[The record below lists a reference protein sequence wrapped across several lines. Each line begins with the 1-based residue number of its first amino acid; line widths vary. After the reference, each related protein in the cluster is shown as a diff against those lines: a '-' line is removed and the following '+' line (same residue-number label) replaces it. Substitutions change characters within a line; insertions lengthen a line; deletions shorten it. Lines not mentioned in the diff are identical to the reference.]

1 MLQQNCK
8 LEEKHETVLL
18 DVLNAVVRLRLQ
30 RLAEAQTD
38 RKKTK
43 AQRESDQE
51 EQAEMARRLTLLIPD
66 LLKKFGALPEAAA
79 LCLRLERELSL
90 DVFEELRQNTAL
102 TALLDDINKQFLT
115 HHNERVLVEAVGSML
130 HAQENEELKE
140 VIHLKFQALWDDLIN
155 TFDALR
161 GGKDFS
167 VRGNLEQNILVGVSN
182 IVLKIAQLSKVS
194 DAAILDEIV
203 APAKSRSK
211 SKKAAPSSPP
221 IASILQILDRGLPS
235 DDLDAEM
242 NDAED
247 TLVCHAMSALFTY
260 FIWKCKECMDHIEAG
275 TSMPE
280 DDLTVLV
287 DRRDACITSLMPII
301 EHRKGADDVRLEAAN
316 LLIDVYN
323 MYRSLK
329 AKKENLTRSTPKK
342 VQGRVSSANE
352 DETSDDWE
360 SLVQEVDTQTIKH
373 LLHTLSAMENNLA
386 KLANKRLEEPDV
398 DDDPVDP
405 DDEPES
411 DEEEENTRSYE
422 DKQVRLLIAE
432 ERLCQYGGRLVQ
444 ACLVGS
450 LGKEGG
456 EVVKKRLERNKMK
469 LTATWKEVVSHL
481 DAQKFVKKAKK
492 GPAKPA
498 AKAGKSKEVVIES
511 DDEAEN
517 EVPGDEIEDEEM
529 ADVDVDAEQEDGQA
543 NGVDGAEE
551 ERSPEREGDEESI
564 LGD

>member
-1 MLQQNCK
+1 
-8 LEEKHETVLL
+8 
-18 DVLNAVVRLRLQ
+18 
-30 RLAEAQTD
+30 
-38 RKKTK
+38 
-43 AQRESDQE
+43 
-51 EQAEMARRLTLLIPD
+51 
-66 LLKKFGALPEAAA
+66 
-79 LCLRLERELSL
+79 
-90 DVFEELRQNTAL
+90 
-102 TALLDDINKQFLT
+102 
-115 HHNERVLVEAVGSML
+115 VLVE
-130 HAQENEELKE
+130 
-140 VIHLKFQALWDDLIN
+140 
-155 TFDALR
+155 
-161 GGKDFS
+161 
-167 VRGNLEQNILVGVSN
+167 
-182 IVLKIAQLSKVS
+182 
-194 DAAILDEIV
+194 
-203 APAKSRSK
+203 
-211 SKKAAPSSPP
+211 
-221 IASILQILDRGLPS
+221 
-235 DDLDAEM
+235 
-242 NDAED
+242 
-247 TLVCHAMSALFTY
+247 
-260 FIWKCKECMDHIEAG
+260 
-275 TSMPE
+275 
-280 DDLTVLV
+280 
-287 DRRDACITSLMPII
+287 RRDACITSLMPII

-329 AKKENLTRSTPKK
+329 VKKANLNRTPNKA
-342 VQGRVSSANE
+342 QGRVSTADE

-456 EVVKKRLERNKMK
+456 EVVKKRLERNKTK
-469 LTATWKEVVSHL
+469 LTATWKEVVNHL
-481 DAQKFVKKAKK
+481 DTQKFVKKQKK
-492 GPAKPA
+492 GAAKPA
-498 AKAGKSKEVVIES
+498 AKAGKSKEVVVES

-529 ADVDVDAEQEDGQA
+529 VDVDVEHDEGHA
-543 NGVDGAEE
+543 NGVDGEE
-551 ERSPEREGDEESI
+551 EREMEREGDEESI